1 MKVGFAVSDIT
12 PELGIYLTG
21 YGRPERLADGVH
33 SPLFASAMYLA
44 GDGTECAVV
53 SLDWCF
59 IGDEITDHI
68 RAAITA
74 ATQIPENHILE
85 AGINTLVVL
94 AVIHINSSIDQLGQ
108 EMSKTQR
115 KYTLWHTLSQPS

>member
-74 ATQIPENHILE
+74 ATKIPENHILLCC
-85 AGINTLVVL
+85 THTDRKSVV
-94 AVIHINSSIDQLGQ
+94 
-108 EMSKTQR
+108 
-115 KYTLWHTLSQPS
+115 